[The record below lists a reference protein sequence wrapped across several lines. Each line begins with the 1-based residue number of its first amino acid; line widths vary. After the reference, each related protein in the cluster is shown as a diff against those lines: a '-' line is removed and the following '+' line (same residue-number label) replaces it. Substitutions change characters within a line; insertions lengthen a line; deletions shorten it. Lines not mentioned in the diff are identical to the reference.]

1 MNVIV
6 VGNKGMLGRVLC
18 QELANR
24 GHDVEGC
31 DLPELDIT
39 DLQAVTEY
47 FRSKNCDVI
56 INVAA
61 YTNVDGAES
70 DEESARK
77 VNVLGAEN
85 VAKAACDCGA
95 RCFYISTDYVFDGT
109 KKDVYEEEDAVC
121 PVNAYGRTKMEG
133 EQIVRKTLPDS
144 HLIVR
149 TSWLYGQG
157 GKHFPGTMLKLAS
170 EKRDLKVIDNQIGS
184 PTYTRDLARALSLL
198 AENPKA
204 TGTVHATNSG
214 WCSWYEFAAKIFE
227 LSGIYPNSLSPCDAS
242 EYKTA
247 AARPQNSRLSPNRL
261 IKYGA
266 GPLSH
271 WADALARFLEE
282 EKSNQNVL

>member
-1 MNVIV
+1 MKIIV

-18 QELANR
+18 QELETR
-24 GHDVEGC
+24 GDDVEGC

-39 DLQAVTEY
+39 DFPAVREY
-47 FRSKNCDVI
+47 FCSKTCNVI

-70 DEESARK
+70 DDAAARK

-85 VAKAACDCGA
+85 IAKAACECTA

-109 KKDVYEEEDAVC
+109 KAGIYDEEDPVC
-121 PVNAYGRTKMEG
+121 PVNAYGLTKMEG
-133 EQIVRKTLPDS
+133 EEIVRKTLPAS

-149 TSWLYGQG
+149 TSWLYGPG
-157 GKHFPGTMLKLAS
+157 GKHFPGTMLKLAA
-170 EKRDLKVIDNQIGS
+170 EKRDLKVIDNQVGS
-184 PTYTRDLARALSLL
+184 PTYTRDLARALAIL

-214 WCSWYEFAAKIFE
+214 WCSWYEFAGKIFE
-227 LSGIYPNSLSPCDAS
+227 LSGIHPNTLSPCDAS

-261 IKYGA
+261 IEYGA
-266 GPLSH
+266 GPLPH
-271 WADALARFLEE
+271 WTDALARYLQE
-282 EKSNQNVL
+282 EKKNQNAL